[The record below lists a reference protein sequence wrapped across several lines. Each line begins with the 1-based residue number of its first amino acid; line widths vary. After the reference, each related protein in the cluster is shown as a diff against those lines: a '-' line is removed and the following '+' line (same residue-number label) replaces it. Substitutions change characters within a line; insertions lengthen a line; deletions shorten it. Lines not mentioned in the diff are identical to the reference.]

1 MIFTMMKFL
10 ILGKDEQDLAPF
22 IKAQS
27 YAEVVHAVK
36 TCKLKQNAYRQTVK
50 NFLFKT
56 GLYESVDDY
65 EYAIM
70 EKKQIDDINN
80 NSESVP
86 QKTNTAKHDMQSNAS
101 VKKPAIRSIASDKKS
116 NDVQPNS
123 GKISSNDQKKPVI
136 SNDKNVKSAKTE
148 DLDDSLSY
156 RDLADKDKNIKL
168 AVDILKWLGF
178 SNDIL
183 DNSSVKME
191 LRHAVRARVKRVM
204 CTPEAKRVK
213 MLWPYELEKK
223 LKESQW
229 TDDTVDEDEDLTIAD
244 LKKPSIVSK
253 KFELPDSINYKP
265 WKFSIDDSNNVSFNN
280 GKLSIEFDDESFDKI
295 VKSINDEKKAFVVK
309 DTSDIKWVFTQ
320 NEIGGLFVVQQGKT
334 DKMFLTPLDVEN
346 MLK

>member
-1 MIFTMMKFL
+1 
-10 ILGKDEQDLAPF
+10 
-22 IKAQS
+22 
-27 YAEVVHAVK
+27 
-36 TCKLKQNAYRQTVK
+36 
-50 NFLFKT
+50 
-56 GLYESVDDY
+56 
-65 EYAIM
+65 M

-136 SNDKNVKSAKTE
+136 SNDKNVKSSKTE

-223 LKESQW
+223 LTSG
-229 TDDTVDEDEDLTIAD
+229 TNT
-244 LKKPSIVSK
+244 
-253 KFELPDSINYKP
+253 
-265 WKFSIDDSNNVSFNN
+265 FS
-280 GKLSIEFDDESFDKI
+280 
-295 VKSINDEKKAFVVK
+295 
-309 DTSDIKWVFTQ
+309 SDIYFLVKWNRSWT
-320 NEIGGLFVVQQGKT
+320 
-334 DKMFLTPLDVEN
+334 
-346 MLK
+346 